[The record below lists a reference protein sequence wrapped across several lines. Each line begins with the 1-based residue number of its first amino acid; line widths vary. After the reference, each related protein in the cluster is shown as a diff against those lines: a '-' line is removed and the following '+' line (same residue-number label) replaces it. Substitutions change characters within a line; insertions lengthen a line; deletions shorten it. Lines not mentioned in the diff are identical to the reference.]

1 MVRRG
6 GFRVATAVAACA
18 LVGVLGGCGSDD
30 EASAG
35 SDPTTGDSQSTE
47 TDESGDSKPTESDQS
62 GESDDSSGGGGG
74 ECQWVTAD
82 AVTEAVGQPMT
93 LDTAGEAA
101 CIFKAEA
108 EDGPAI
114 WVMLTEIAIDQKEYA
129 DGSKETC
136 DEPITD
142 VDAGDIA
149 FTCMQIDPQGT
160 VFKDKLVAT
169 VDAKDFESDDAAFA
183 ALAKLL
189 PEIDL

>member
-1 MVRRG
+1 MVHRG
-6 GFRVATAVAACA
+6 GFRVAAAVAACA

-47 TDESGDSKPTESDQS
+47 TDDP
-62 GESDDSSGGGGG
+62 GESDDTDAPDDG
-74 ECQWVTAD
+74 ECQWVSAD

-93 LDTAGEAA
+93 LDTAGEAG

-108 EDGPAI
+108 EGGPAI